1 MRSNILNV
9 FVKELKMFARDAKTL
24 FTTILTP
31 LLLIPVVL
39 LITTSSTQALQESE
53 LRVAFSHSDNIVS
66 TYISLIDNVRVVKTD
81 DIEKDLQSGR
91 ISAYIDI
98 PENANELFLGDEQ
111 LPINVTYNES
121 LTESQIAIMLIDEA
135 LSTLE
140 VEPLRRKLTENNIP
154 LEYLNK
160 IDLSFTAQ
168 KEKNNSSIILS
179 IFPMMLITYC
189 VFGISAISNDIGAGE
204 KEKGT
209 FEPLLTT
216 SANRNDIILG
226 KFFAIGFIGMICALS
241 SVLGMYG
248 FAAFSSTQSF
258 SIDAVE
264 FMMLLLV
271 AIVTTML
278 FSCICFSLSVYSK
291 SNKEA
296 QTYTSI
302 VTIASMLPTMSMMSG
317 GVGNLQ
323 WMDFLCPVI
332 NATNCIKEII
342 QHSYRIEH
350 ILITCVSTLICS
362 VLLFFVI
369 RKMFKNEKIL
379 YRT

>member
-1 MRSNILNV
+1 MQSNIINV
-9 FVKELKMFARDAKTL
+9 FTKELKMFARDVKTL
-24 FTTILTP
+24 FTTVLTP
-31 LLLIPVVL
+31 LLLIPIML

-53 LRVAFSHSDNIVS
+53 LRVAFSHGGNIVS
-66 TYISLIDNVRVVKTD
+66 TYISLIDNVKVVKTD
-81 DIEKDLQSGR
+81 NVEKDLQSGR
-91 ISAYIDI
+91 LSAYIDI
-98 PENANELFLGDEQ
+98 PENADELFTGDEQ

-140 VEPLRRKLTENNIP
+140 IEPLRGKLSENNIP

-160 IDLSFTAQ
+160 IDLSFVAQ
-168 KEKNNSSIILS
+168 ESDNNSSVILS
-179 IFPMMLITYC
+179 IFPMMLISYC

-209 FEPLLTT
+209 LEPLLAT
-216 SANRNDIILG
+216 SASRNDIILG
-226 KFFAIGFIGMICALS
+226 KFLAIGLIGITCALS

-248 FAAFSSTQSF
+248 FATFSPTQSF
-258 SIDAVE
+258 SINATE
-264 FMMLLLV
+264 FVLLLLIT
-271 AIVTTML
+271 AVTTML
-278 FSCICFSLSVYSK
+278 FSCICFSLSIYSRT
-291 SNKEA
+291 NKEA

-302 VTIASMLPTMSMMSG
+302 VTIASMLPAMTMMSG

-323 WMDFLCPVI
+323 WIDFLCPVI

-342 QHSYRIEH
+342 QHSCRIEH
-350 ILITCVSTLICS
+350 ILITCVSTLACS

-369 RKMFKNEKIL
+369 RKIFKSEKML
-379 YRT
+379 YRM